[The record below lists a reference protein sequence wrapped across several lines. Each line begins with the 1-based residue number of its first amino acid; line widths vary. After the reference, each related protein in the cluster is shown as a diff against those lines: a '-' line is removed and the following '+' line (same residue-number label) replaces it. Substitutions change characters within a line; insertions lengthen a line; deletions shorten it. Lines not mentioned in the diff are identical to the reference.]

1 MKIVLA
7 YSGGLDT
14 SIILA
19 WLKQNC
25 DAEIIAFC
33 ANIGQEEELDGLKD
47 KALRTGAAKCIIED
61 LREEFARDF
70 IFPMFQ
76 AGAIYE
82 GQYFLGTSIARPLIA
97 KRMVEIARDESAE
110 AIAHGATGKGND
122 QVRFELTAAALAP
135 ELKVIAPWRE
145 EKFRKQFPGR
155 AEMIAFANEN
165 NIPVTANAQK
175 PYSTDRNLLH
185 ISFESGMLED
195 SWFDASGPQ
204 AHDIYKLSVSP
215 EDAPDEPEYIEL
227 SFESGNCT
235 GVTQVSLRSPKTGET
250 RAASQAVAGGEGRVA
265 SQNSED
271 GVPSKTSP
279 LEVMLRLN
287 KLGGKHG
294 IGRVDIVENRFVGM
308 KGRGVYET
316 PGGAILHFAHRQI
329 ETLTMDREVMQLRDS
344 LIPKYSALVYN
355 GFWFSPERQ
364 ALQALVTE
372 TQRDVTGVVRLKLYK
387 GNIIVA
393 GRKSPKS
400 LYDPAIATMEGE
412 SAEKY
417 NQSDATGFIRLNAL
431 RLKVRAQRGTGQE

>member
-14 SIILA
+14 SVILG
-19 WLKQNC
+19 WLKQNY

-33 ANIGQEEELDGLKD
+33 ADIGQEEELDGLTE
-47 KALRTGAAKCIIED
+47 KALQTGASKCIIED
-61 LREEFARDF
+61 LRAEFARDF

-97 KRMVEIARDESAE
+97 KRMVEIARAESAD
-110 AIAHGATGKGND
+110 AVAHGATGKGND
-122 QVRFELTAAALAP
+122 QVRFELTVAALEP

-165 NIPVTANAQK
+165 KISVETSGGK
-175 PYSTDRNLLH
+175 PYSMDRNLLH

-195 SWFDASGPQ
+195 PWFDASGSQ
-204 AHDIYKLSVSP
+204 ARDMYKLSASP
-215 EDAPDEPEYIEL
+215 EDAPGEPEYVEL
-227 SFESGNCT
+227 QFRDGNC
-235 GVTQVSLRSPKTGET
+235 VAVNRRSI
-250 RAASQAVAGGEGRVA
+250 
-265 SQNSED
+265 
-271 GVPSKTSP
+271 SP
-279 LEVMLRLN
+279 LEVMQSLN
-287 KLGGKHG
+287 MLGGKHG
-294 IGRVDIVENRFVGM
+294 IGRVDIVEDRYVGM

-329 ETLTMDREVMQLRDS
+329 ETLTMDREVMLLRDS
-344 LIPKYSALVYN
+344 LIPRYSALVYN
-355 GFWFSPERQ
+355 GYWFSPERE
-364 ALQALVTE
+364 ALQAFVTE
-372 TQRDVTGVVRLKLYK
+372 TQRDVTGLVRLKLYK

-400 LYDPAIATMEGE
+400 LYDPNIASMEGVR
-412 SAEKY
+412 STY

-431 RLKVRAQRGTGQE
+431 RLKVRALRKDA